1 MGPDDQVQEPI
12 DLSKAQAPAAPAQ
25 EQLPPA
31 PPPQMTML
39 VQQGTDS
46 PQWINNDDL
55 ARAASRPRGAGG
67 LGVKVNGFSE
77 DGSRMNVETPGLP
90 DPQTGAETVKR
101 WDLHVQDAAKKLGY
115 DVKEVHPPGAIADP
129 NFIDN
134 HATGV
139 LGETPA
145 PGKYVYNRVKNT
157 TGDDDPK
164 IAGVAPNFY
173 HYEPDT
179 KQWYQVTTDTKDPAY
194 TGTTDKLI
202 SAAKMAGEG
211 IPAAIGAGTLGGLG
225 MFSPVPG
232 GALMGAAAGGAAGGL
247 LGGEATSG
255 LVKGVISADDPAFK
269 KSLEGNIG
277 SLGEMMA
284 EESGKS
290 MASGAIAGPAG
301 EALQAGAGL
310 VGSGL
315 SGAGKLMKGIGNKI
329 AYGGAGG
336 EGLSGVA
343 ADFLPYAGNAKMAA
357 DMAQAPEAAMKVA
370 PKVTQWLA
378 DTPLAKFFLSEEQRA
393 ALSGAAQGNTASEI
407 GRSLDEMGVNR
418 AMGRLQSSEESA
430 LSSGNASRLPLTPEG
445 RDAAQA
451 VDQVMSGEDPGR
463 IAQVKNSVLS
473 KMEGEIPGNE
483 EAWSGVRASMIGP
496 KEGPGIGEQIGQAA
510 ETAGE
515 VGRNVSN
522 AIKRP
527 VRAAG
532 AVGSNLGG
540 AIQNI
545 GETTVPALTA
555 AARASVVPGMA
566 DRVRDYLVNKI
577 KDEVQQRMM
586 VPSR

>member
-1 MGPDDQVQEPI
+1 
-12 DLSKAQAPAAPAQ
+12 
-25 EQLPPA
+25 
-31 PPPQMTML
+31 
-39 VQQGTDS
+39 
-46 PQWINNDDL
+46 
-55 ARAASRPRGAGG
+55 
-67 LGVKVNGFSE
+67 
-77 DGSRMNVETPGLP
+77 
-90 DPQTGAETVKR
+90 
-101 WDLHVQDAAKKLGY
+101 
-115 DVKEVHPPGAIADP
+115 
-129 NFIDN
+129 
-134 HATGV
+134 
-139 LGETPA
+139 
-145 PGKYVYNRVKNT
+145 
-157 TGDDDPK
+157 
-164 IAGVAPNFY
+164 
-173 HYEPDT
+173 
-179 KQWYQVTTDTKDPAY
+179 
-194 TGTTDKLI
+194 
-202 SAAKMAGEG
+202 
-211 IPAAIGAGTLGGLG
+211 
-225 MFSPVPG
+225 
-232 GALMGAAAGGAAGGL
+232 
-247 LGGEATSG
+247 
-255 LVKGVISADDPAFK
+255 
-269 KSLEGNIG
+269 
-277 SLGEMMA
+277 
-284 EESGKS
+284 
-290 MASGAIAGPAG
+290 
-301 EALQAGAGL
+301 
-310 VGSGL
+310 
-315 SGAGKLMKGIGNKI
+315 
-329 AYGGAGG
+329 
-336 EGLSGVA
+336 
-343 ADFLPYAGNAKMAA
+343 
-357 DMAQAPEAAMKVA
+357 
-370 PKVTQWLA
+370 
-378 DTPLAKFFLSEEQRA
+378 
-393 ALSGAAQGNTASEI
+393 
-407 GRSLDEMGVNR
+407 MGVNR